1 MRAWGLSLVLIG
13 SLSPA
18 LAEDAPPVIAV
29 TVPAASTAPYDV
41 VRQFIDIQVME
52 DGSYLKGEEL
62 AYRVR
67 DAQGVTALQQVT
79 LSFTQ
84 GFQDYRVVSAY
95 TLKADGA
102 RIEVPRER
110 MLLGHGASSLPGFQD
125 ENNLTI
131 FFPNVEIGDQVVLR
145 TIFRQDIPWY
155 EGNFA
160 ATFPFT
166 RTVVVEQARLQVSA
180 PSDLPVMIS
189 STGMQGGAEQIID
202 GQKRWIWTYS
212 NDLPLNFAQDS
223 VVEIDADPHVA
234 LTTFANYAEVAEAYA
249 ERSEDKSAVTP
260 EIQALA
266 DALTEGVTDEREQ
279 VRILYHWVAS
289 QISYVAI
296 FLGAGGFTPH
306 EAGEILAN
314 RYGDCKD
321 HVVLLEALLAAKG
334 IESTAVLINLGSE
347 YEILDTPSP
356 FYFNH
361 VITYVPSIDLY
372 LDSTSPM
379 APFGCSPSAPMAQI

>member
-166 RTVVVEQARLQVSA
+166 RTV
-180 PSDLPVMIS
+180 
-189 STGMQGGAEQIID
+189 GGTD
-202 GQKRWIWTYS
+202 HRW
-212 NDLPLNFAQDS
+212 P
-223 VVEIDADPHVA
+223 
-234 LTTFANYAEVAEAYA
+234 
-249 ERSEDKSAVTP
+249 
-260 EIQALA
+260 
-266 DALTEGVTDEREQ
+266 
-279 VRILYHWVAS
+279 
-289 QISYVAI
+289 
-296 FLGAGGFTPH
+296 
-306 EAGEILAN
+306 
-314 RYGDCKD
+314 
-321 HVVLLEALLAAKG
+321 EALD
-334 IESTAVLINLGSE
+334 
-347 YEILDTPSP
+347 LD
-356 FYFNH
+356 
-361 VITYVPSIDLY
+361 L
-372 LDSTSPM
+372 
-379 APFGCSPSAPMAQI
+379 QQ